1 MNRRFPR
8 HPNPSITLTIG
19 AAVLAALLPSISPGA
34 EASADPAAGIL
45 HRAVARAEAQYENQA
60 EAVFESEALSVI
72 RSLDAM
78 GRPVKTETFRYRQY
92 PLGGALFEELIEK
105 DGRPLGEGE
114 KREEQKRRERFLR
127 EVEKRRSQGRHPQ
140 PEQEPGIRFNHDFVD
155 RYEFRL
161 EGTET
166 VRGHPCWVIAFKPAP
181 GKLPVRNRMDRALNQ
196 STGRFWIAREDYG
209 AVRIEFALRH
219 PFKYWGGLLAVI
231 RNTDGRMDYER
242 VAPDIWTP
250 LDFDLRL
257 DLEIMMV
264 KDIRRTITKNW
275 VSYRAAGGPGP
286 SPLQDR

>member
-1 MNRRFPR
+1 MNRHFSRRPKK
-8 HPNPSITLTIG
+8 SITLTLG
-19 AAVLAALLPSISPGA
+19 AAVLAALLPSISPGT
-34 EASADPAAGIL
+34 ETSADRAAGIL
-45 HRAVARAEAQYENQA
+45 RRAVTRAEAQYEAQA
-60 EAVFESEALSVI
+60 EAVFESEALSVV
-72 RSLDAM
+72 RSLDAE

-92 PLGGALFEELIEK
+92 PVGGALFEELIEK
-105 DGRPLGEGE
+105 NGRPLDEGE
-114 KREEQKRRERFLR
+114 KREERKRRESFLR
-127 EVEKRRSQGRHPQ
+127 EVARRRAEGRHPQ
-140 PEQEPGIRFNHDFVD
+140 PEQEPGIRFNHEFVD

-166 VRGHPCWVIAFKPAP
+166 VRGHYCWVIAFQPRP

-231 RNTDGRMDYER
+231 RNTDGRMDYQR

-275 VSYRAAGGPGP
+275 VSYQAAGG
-286 SPLQDR
+286 L